1 LSSGRLTCLRGGRE
15 EGREGGRV
23 SEMSSK
29 VLQLGREG
37 RRNGAEGGR
46 EGGKAYLARCTG
58 RFASGIENVSPG
70 RAVFCRSRREER
82 SRWVA

>member
-1 LSSGRLTCLRGGRE
+1 
-15 EGREGGRV
+15 V
-23 SEMSSK
+23 SDRPST
-29 VLQLGREG
+29 VLELEREG
-37 RRNGAEGGR
+37 RRDGAEGRR

-58 RFASGIENVSPG
+58 RFASGTENVSPG